1 LTAVLIARLG
11 VSAEAAQ
18 APTRGAE
25 AEAFF
30 ESRIRPLLAD
40 RCWGCHGPEKQKGD
54 VRLDSRPALVADGD
68 TGPLVVPRAP
78 AESRLIEVVD
88 YGGPVKMPPK
98 GKLPETSIADLRR
111 WIELGAPW
119 PESPP
124 PAKLRSGNDATPEA
138 RRSHWAIRPVGRP
151 EMPSIR
157 DKSWPSTPID
167 VFILAQLEHHGLT
180 PSPPADRRTLIR
192 RVTVDLLGLPPTPEE
207 VDAFIGAPEP
217 DDLAYARLVERLLA
231 SPHYGERWGRHW
243 LDVARYADSKGYV
256 YADRE
261 EERYPFSYTYRDYV
275 IRAFNQDLP
284 FDRFLLEQIAG
295 DCLPCGPGGDRSRL
309 AALGFLTLGRRF
321 VNNIHDIIDDRL
333 DVIFRGTQGLTIGCA
348 RCHDHKYDPIP
359 TRDYYSLYGVLA
371 GATERTVRLVEA
383 PPDDPARRLYECE
396 LDARQKALDRA
407 LEARRAELSRRLRD
421 RVEEYLAA
429 VPEADKLPGDEFYVI
444 IRDPNDL
451 NPVFVHRWKSYLL
464 RTQAGGEFH
473 PIFGP
478 WHAFAALGE
487 KEFASKAPAL
497 AARFARDA
505 APDGSQQ
512 LNRKVVSALLGPP
525 PTSMREVA
533 RRYAGLLLEVHKS
546 WLDSVDRARQ
556 SGRPQPTALSDP
568 DAEALRQVLYAPDSP
583 TSIPPLRI
591 SEIEPFFDE
600 KTRVEL
606 AQLQM
611 KIDQWNLEATV
622 APPQALVLCEAAN
635 PVNPRVFRRGNP
647 TMMGEAVPRQ
657 FLAILS
663 TPGPRPFAHGSGRLE
678 LARAIASPDNPL
690 TARVLVNRVWMHHFG
705 AGLVRTPSDF
715 GARGEPPS
723 HPELL
728 DDLARRFVEGG
739 WSIKGLHRIIL
750 MSRAYRQRSE
760 ERAAA
765 CAHDPENRQLWR
777 MNPRRLDWESLR
789 DATLAVAGR
798 LDTAMGCRPVQ
809 LIRPPYS
816 TRRTVYGFIDRQNF
830 PGLFRNFDAANPDQ
844 HTPQRHTTT
853 IPQQS
858 LFLMNH
864 PFMAEA
870 ARALAERSR
879 SSLGAAAEPRARI
892 RRLFMLAY
900 QRPPEGREEDAILQ
914 FVSSPGERLPSERV
928 ASPPAPAW
936 RYGTGTLDR
945 SSRRVVGFR
954 EFGCWTGEQWQPGSC
969 YPDARSGLL
978 RLTRTGGQPGLVPA
992 QAAVRRW
999 VAPSAGTVEISGTLR
1014 HGDADGDGVE
1024 GAIVASRQG
1033 DILGTWGVR
1042 HGEAKTELKS
1052 VYVRPGDVID
1062 FVVEGR
1068 SDPRA
1073 DGFAWAPRI
1082 TLSTGT
1088 AVTAAST
1095 ASGGTTHRSD
1105 AAEDFAGPPV
1115 PPPQPLSAWDELG
1128 LTLLL
1133 SNEFVFID

>member
-1 LTAVLIARLG
+1 MGRSSILSLSAPLILAFG
-11 VSAEAAQ
+11 VAAEAAEDSS
-18 APTRGAE
+18 RGSD

-30 ESRIRPLLAD
+30 ESRIRPLLAE
-40 RCWGCHGPEKQKGD
+40 RCWGCHGPEKQKGN
-54 VRLDSRPALVADGD
+54 VRLDSRPALVAEVGA
-68 TGPLVVPRAP
+68 GPLVIPGAP
-78 AESRLIEVVD
+78 AESRLIEVVGYD
-88 YGGPVKMPPK
+88 EEVKMPPK
-98 GKLPETSIADLRR
+98 GKLPDRSIADLNR
-111 WIELGAPW
+111 WIQMGAPW
-119 PESPP
+119 PESPR
-124 PAKLRSGNDATPEA
+124 PAKALSGNGAIAEA
-138 RRSHWAIRPVGRP
+138 RRSHWAFRPVRRHEAP
-151 EMPSIR
+151 TVR
-157 DKSWPSTPID
+157 DKSWPSTPVD
-167 VFILAQLEHHGLT
+167 VFILAELERNGLT

-192 RVTVDLLGLPPTPEE
+192 RVTVDLLGVPPTPGE
-207 VDAFIGAPEP
+207 VDTFIGDPEP
-217 DDLAYARLVERLLA
+217 DDLAFARLVDRLLA
-231 SPHYGERWGRHW
+231 SPQYGERWGRHW

-261 EERYPFSYTYRDYV
+261 EERYPFSYSYRDYV
-275 IRAFNQDLP
+275 IRAFNRDLP
-284 FDRFLLEQIAG
+284 YDQFLLEQIAA
-295 DCLPCGPGGDRSRL
+295 DCLPGGPDYDRSRL

-371 GATERTVRLVEA
+371 SATERTVRLDDST
-383 PPDDPARRLYECE
+383 PDNPARRLYASE

-421 RVEEYLAA
+421 RVEEYLVA

-444 IRDPNDL
+444 LRDPNDL

-464 RTQAGGEFH
+464 RTQTGGESH
-473 PIFGP
+473 PIFGA

-487 KEFASKAPAL
+487 KDFASRAPAV

-505 APDGSQQ
+505 AIDGSQQ
-512 LNRKVVSALLGPP
+512 LNRKVAEAFRGPP
-525 PTSMREVA
+525 PRSMREVA
-533 RRYAGLLLEVHKS
+533 RRYAAVLLEVHKC
-546 WLDSVDRARQ
+546 WLDSLDRAKKT
-556 SGRPQPTALSDP
+556 GAPLPTALSDT

-583 TSIPPLRI
+583 TTIPPLKI
-591 SEIEPFFDE
+591 TEIEPFFDE

-657 FLAILS
+657 FLKALS
-663 TPGPRPFAHGSGRLE
+663 TPDPRPFAEGSGRLE

-715 GARGEPPS
+715 GTRGESPS

-728 DDLARRFVEGG
+728 DDLARRFIEGG
-739 WSIKGLHRIIL
+739 WSIKTLHRLIL
-750 MSRAYRQRSE
+750 LSRAYRQKSDDRPDA
-760 ERAAA
+760 RAR
-765 CAHDPENRQLWR
+765 DPENRWLWR

-789 DATLAVAGR
+789 DATLAVSGQ
-798 LDTAMGCRPVQ
+798 LDTALGGRPVQ
-809 LIRPPYS
+809 LTRPPYS
-816 TRRTVYGFIDRQNF
+816 TRRTVYGFLDRQNF

-870 ARALAERSR
+870 ARALAARAQACN
-879 SSLGAAAEPRARI
+879 AATAEPRGGI
-892 RRLFMLAY
+892 RRLFLLAY
-900 QRPPEGREEDAILQ
+900 QRPPTSEEADAVARFLSAPAEPL
-914 FVSSPGERLPSERV
+914 SSAVE

-945 SSRRVVGFR
+945 SLRRVLDFQ
-954 EFGCWTGEQWQPGSC
+954 EFGYWTGEHWQPGPS

-978 RLTRTGGQPGLVPA
+978 RLTRTGGQPGIA
-992 QAAVRRW
+992 RGQAAIRRW
-999 VAPSAGTVEISGTLR
+999 IAPSAGAVDISGTLR
-1014 HGDADGDGVE
+1014 HGDRDGDGVD

-1033 DILGTWGVR
+1033 ASWGA
-1042 HGEAKTELKS
+1042 G
-1052 VYVRPGDVID
+1052 VYVRVRPRP
-1062 FVVEGR
+1062 R
-1068 SDPRA
+1068 SRGSASSRA
-1073 DGFAWAPRI
+1073 
-1082 TLSTGT
+1082 TSSTSSS
-1088 AVTAAST
+1088 TAARTPART
-1095 ASGGTTHRSD
+1095 ASN
-1105 AAEDFAGPPV
+1105 GPLASPC
-1115 PPPQPLSAWDELG
+1115 Q
-1128 LTLLL
+1128 
-1133 SNEFVFID
+1133 